1 MSEAVLEAPWLCI
14 DAHCGARLPR
24 GKGGGGTPGPGAAVQ
39 LLITF
44 RGGGTGG
51 GSKKLCLIG
60 NRKAVINLDLVVP
73 V

>member
-1 MSEAVLEAPWLCI
+1 MLIVGPGCL
-14 DAHCGARLPR
+14 GGR
-24 GKGGGGTPGPGAAVQ
+24 GGGGGGTQGPGAAVQ

-44 RGGGTGG
+44 RGGGTGE

>member
-1 MSEAVLEAPWLCI
+1 MALHRCSLWGQAASGE
-14 DAHCGARLPR
+14 G
-24 GKGGGGTPGPGAAVQ
+24 GGGGTQGPGAAVQ

-44 RGGGTGG
+44 RGGGTGE

>member
-1 MSEAVLEAPWLCI
+1 MALHRCSLWGQAASGEE
-14 DAHCGARLPR
+14 
-24 GKGGGGTPGPGAAVQ
+24 GKGGPRGLG
-39 LLITF
+39 LLCSYSS
-44 RGGGTGG
+44 RSGVGELGG